1 MRFLFYVENKM
12 WPQGGDR
19 GSRTV
24 HVPGRN
30 PGTSTK
36 VMMGILNASQKRT
49 NRAPLTEALMSK
61 QPVVQNRMF

>member
-1 MRFLFYVENKM
+1 M
-12 WPQGGDR
+12 WSQGGDR
-19 GSRTV
+19 GSSNV

-49 NRAPLTEALMSK
+49 NRAPFTEALISK
-61 QPVVQNRMF
+61 QPVVQKQMLQQCG

>member
-1 MRFLFYVENKM
+1 M
-12 WPQGGDR
+12 WSQGANR
-19 GSRTV
+19 GSCTV
-24 HVPGRN
+24 HIPGRN

-61 QPVVQNRMF
+61 QPAVQKQMFQQCG

>member
-1 MRFLFYVENKM
+1 M
-12 WPQGGDR
+12 WWQGGDI
-19 GSRTV
+19 GGGGGVTNI
-24 HVPGRN
+24 PGRN

-61 QPVVQNRMF
+61 QPAVENK